1 MKIGDK
7 TASVT
12 VIGNEKNGFTGTLTE
27 NFSIVANAGILEI
40 SGVESSYLYRGTQI
54 RPQVTVKIGNK
65 TLSTSDY
72 DVTYGEN
79 IKAGTDGGS
88 IMVKGKN
95 EYAGLIKLVTFDI
108 NPLQMDGTQ
117 NAIESREYTGK
128 EIVPEFSLKAT
139 IGSTDYI
146 LPARSYTIAKKADA
160 DNTNVGTGTVVIT
173 GDGGNVIGSREV
185 SFQIVAKSLAKPSS
199 GTDLIAVEV
208 IPDSFSYDGTEK
220 KPTVLVTYQYGTEVE
235 VRQLTEG
242 SDFTVAY
249 SNNINAGTATAV
261 ISGIGNY
268 TGSRTVEYTITEKS
282 FDGAIVTFPN
292 GTSYP
297 YMGSD
302 NGVEPGVQVT
312 LDGNVLTAGTDYEVS
327 YQNNK
332 ACGTA
337 TVTVTGKGSY
347 AGSVTAPF
355 TIVSHDIAAADVTV
369 DPIPNQAY
377 TGQPVIPEVKVT
389 CGDYTLK
396 QGEDY
401 TLSFDTDNTE
411 IGTVLMRINGT
422 GGFTNY
428 RQTTFHIASDI
439 SPAEIVGLRDSYPFT
454 GSAYTPDDLGITEVR
469 IGETVLTTDSYS
481 FAFDD
486 NSDGMSAGTQTLLL
500 IGQGSYGGTK
510 KCTIEITP
518 KDITDEDVVM
528 SGFEDTVSY
537 SEQITQN
544 VTFQWGEIALV
555 RDTDYT
561 VTCRPAGV
569 AGIYEMEAAGTG
581 NYTGTVTKQFTVDQ
595 TPIDGL
601 EVKGI
606 SSTYTYTGKAITPE
620 PEVWADGVQ
629 LEKDKD
635 YTVSYEDNINAGV
648 AKLVITAS
656 GTHYAGTKEL
666 SFQILR
672 KSIHLCDIGSIQTQ
686 VYTGSDIKP
695 TVTVEDDGKT
705 LELLSDYTLMY
716 SNNRKAGTGVA
727 AVAGKGN
734 YTATKNLT
742 FDIRPCDAGAAVVT
756 GASAD
761 SLSISWTGDGAV
773 TGYEVYRAG
782 ADGKWQQVT
791 RTRDAFYTDKK
802 LAAETTYSY
811 KVRSYLVADGETY
824 YGEFTG
830 AVTGTTTK

>member
-1 MKIGDK
+1 M
-7 TASVT
+7 
-12 VIGNEKNGFTGTLTE
+12 
-27 NFSIVANAGILEI
+27 
-40 SGVESSYLYRGTQI
+40 
-54 RPQVTVKIGNK
+54 
-65 TLSTSDY
+65 
-72 DVTYGEN
+72 
-79 IKAGTDGGS
+79 
-88 IMVKGKN
+88 
-95 EYAGLIKLVTFDI
+95 
-108 NPLQMDGTQ
+108 
-117 NAIESREYTGK
+117 
-128 EIVPEFSLKAT
+128 
-139 IGSTDYI
+139 
-146 LPARSYTIAKKADA
+146 
-160 DNTNVGTGTVVIT
+160 
-173 GDGGNVIGSREV
+173 
-185 SFQIVAKSLAKPSS
+185 
-199 GTDLIAVEV
+199 
-208 IPDSFSYDGTEK
+208 
-220 KPTVLVTYQYGTEVE
+220 
-235 VRQLTEG
+235 
-242 SDFTVAY
+242 
-249 SNNINAGTATAV
+249 
-261 ISGIGNY
+261 
-268 TGSRTVEYTITEKS
+268 
-282 FDGAIVTFPN
+282 
-292 GTSYP
+292 
-297 YMGSD
+297 
-302 NGVEPGVQVT
+302 
-312 LDGNVLTAGTDYEVS
+312 
-327 YQNNK
+327 
-332 ACGTA
+332 
-337 TVTVTGKGSY
+337 
-347 AGSVTAPF
+347 
-355 TIVSHDIAAADVTV
+355 
-369 DPIPNQAY
+369 
-377 TGQPVIPEVKVT
+377 T

-428 RQTTFHIASDI
+428 RQATFHIASDI
-439 SPAEIVGLRDSYPFT
+439 SQAEVIGLDDSYPFT

-481 FAFDD
+481 FAFDE

-569 AGIYEMEAAGTG
+569 AGTYEMEAAGTG
-581 NYTGTVTKQFTVDQ
+581 NYTGTVTKQFSVDQ

-601 EVKGI
+601 EVKGV

-695 TVTVEDDGKT
+695 TVTVEDDGKA